1 MEISIIIPTIK
12 PILNLRKL
20 INIILNTNKIKLEII
35 IIHQGTKGKENIFKD
50 KRVKQINVYK
60 KNLSY
65 AKNVGIK
72 NSKYKITTFIDDD
85 VLIDN
90 NYLFSAAK
98 KILKNKNISLL
109 FGSIYTKDNQKLS
122 LNLLNKD
129 SFINYS
135 NFLSCI
141 ASSMWINNRK
151 FILKKKFFDNNF
163 GLGAKYGSAE
173 ETDYVLNALLE
184 DRKILF
190 TPNLKVFHPTDIKSS
205 KEYMKYA
212 VGNGAIYKKFFK
224 KKNLLFFKI
233 FIKSILIS
241 MILIMF
247 YGIILNKRKSGKY
260 IVFLIGRVSG
270 FIKYKY

>member
-12 PILNLRKL
+12 PILNLREL
-20 INIILNTNKIKLEII
+20 IKIILDTNKTKIEII
-35 IIHQGTKGKENIFKD
+35 IVHQGVKGKENIFKD
-50 KRVKQINVYK
+50 KRVKQINIYK
-60 KNLSY
+60 KSLSY

-72 NSKYKITTFIDDD
+72 SSKYKIITFIDDD
-85 VLIDN
+85 VLINN
-90 NYLFSAAK
+90 NYLLSGAK
-98 KILKNKNISLL
+98 IILKNKNISLL
-109 FGSIYTKDNQKLS
+109 FGSIYTNDKQKLS

-129 SFINYS
+129 AYIDYS
-135 NFLSCI
+135 NFLTCI
-141 ASSMWINNRK
+141 ASSMWINNK
-151 FILKKKFFDNNF
+151 KYILKKKFFDNNF
-163 GLGAKYGSAE
+163 GLGAKYGSGE

-212 VGNGAIYKKFFK
+212 IGNGAVYKKFLRR
-224 KKNLLFFKI
+224 NLLFFKI

-241 MILIMF
+241 MILIVF
-247 YGIILNKRKSGKY
+247 YGIMLNKKKSGKY
-260 IVFLIGRVSG
+260 IVFLIGRMSG